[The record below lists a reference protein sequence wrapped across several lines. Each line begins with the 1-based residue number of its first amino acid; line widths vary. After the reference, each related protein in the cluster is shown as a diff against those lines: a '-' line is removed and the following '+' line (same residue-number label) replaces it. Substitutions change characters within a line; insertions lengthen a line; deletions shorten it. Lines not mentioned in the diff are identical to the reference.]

1 MFSLLQQY
9 FSQFL
14 RAIDDAIAR
23 IRDGLADASESPIQ
37 DPATPATGSIIGSV
51 SDGNGLLINVYGEEV
66 GDSVHITVVV
76 EQGVADLRGFF
87 MDVGDTTSGVCVDG
101 VARQDYAIGDE
112 SVTSV
117 GARDNNMN
125 GTGETFDVGIEIGS
139 SGYGRDDVSQA
150 HFTLEGVSLEQLD
163 GLTFGVRATSVGED
177 RDDGVKLLGEFD
189 TVPEVEEPPVEQPP
203 VEQPPV
209 AEQPPVE
216 QPPVQTPPSVP
227 PAETPAPTPSIGG
240 NFPQMPDDITSITL
254 FYNTPAGDIT
264 GDSLY
269 AAKVEGVSWIVEDD
283 LDLWLLDATGYLQKN
298 DPNVDD
304 STQLLGVAITH
315 GADGTT
321 EFYAMDDN
329 PGADAAP
336 TADLQSSDMAVDYGM
351 VMGY

>member
-1 MFSLLQQY
+1 MFALLQQY
-9 FSQFL
+9 LSLFRS
-14 RAIDDAIAR
+14 AIDSALAAMRDAVSA
-23 IRDGLADASESPIQ
+23 GGAESPIQ
-37 DPATPATGSIIGSV
+37 DPSTPVAGTLIGCV
-51 SDGNGLLINVYGEEV
+51 DDGNGLLINVYGEETETGV
-66 GDSVHITVVV
+66 SMTVKVM
-76 EQGVADLRGFF
+76 EGVADLRGFF
-87 MDVGDTTSGVCVDG
+87 MDVGNTTSGVCVEG
-101 VARQDYAIGDE
+101 VERQDYAIGNE

-117 GARDNNMN
+117 GSRDNNMN
-125 GTGETFDVGIEIGS
+125 GTGETFDVGIEIGT

-150 HFTLEGVSLEQLD
+150 HFTLEGVTLEQLD

-177 RDDGVKLLGEFD
+177 RDDAVKLLGEFNIPE
-189 TVPEVEEPPVEQPP
+189 PEVAEPP

-209 AEQPPVE
+209 AEQPPVVTA
-216 QPPVQTPPSVP
+216 PPEP
-227 PAETPAPTPSIGG
+227 PAVTPAPTPSIGG

-269 AAKVEGVSWIVEDD
+269 AAKVENVSWIVEDD

-315 GADGTT
+315 GADGAT
-321 EFYAMDDN
+321 EYYAMDDN
-329 PGADAAP
+329 PGSDTAP
-336 TADLQSSDMAVDYGM
+336 TADLQTPDATVDYGM